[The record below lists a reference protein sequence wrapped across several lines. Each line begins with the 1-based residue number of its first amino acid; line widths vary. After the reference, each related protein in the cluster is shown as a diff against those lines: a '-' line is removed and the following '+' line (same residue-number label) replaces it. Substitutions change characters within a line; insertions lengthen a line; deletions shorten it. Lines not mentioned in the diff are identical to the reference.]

1 MMAENMDLR
10 KPKTNENKRRTQTK
24 SYDQPDN
31 MFHSQYLRTQHQ
43 ATSPGPATGYQAA
56 VHNAK
61 SANYSQSPIIARV
74 QADQRSQL
82 AAQRHQA
89 QAGSYPTD
97 QRTELTSRG
106 SVVLSRFEELANQKK
121 ALEAEEAELSR

>member
-1 MMAENMDLR
+1 
-10 KPKTNENKRRTQTK
+10 
-24 SYDQPDN
+24 

-82 AAQRHQA
+82 AAQRQQA